1 MSHNQFQ
8 FIGNLTA
15 DPSISITPGNKTV
28 ATIDIAVDASY
39 RDSGGEKVEKTNFF
53 RIKAWG
59 KMGENAGQFLAKGS
73 SIFVQGVINNNN
85 YTKDNETIYGF
96 EFVAENIQYLSKK
109 KTD

>member
-8 FIGNLTA
+8 FIGNLTT
-15 DPSISITPGNKTV
+15 DPTISITPGSKSV

-39 RDSGGEKVEKTNFF
+39 KNSDGEKVEKTNFF

-59 KMGENAGQFLAKGS
+59 KLGENAGQFLAKGS

-85 YTKDNETIYGF
+85 YTKGDDTVYGF